1 MSGMKNINF
10 KYLYRRTEQLLMV
23 PETVW
28 PEALNET
35 NSGKELYRN
44 YLIPIT
50 MVISIMVL
58 LINLINYNF
67 WQATGLTIINLI
79 AMLIG
84 NWFAYLITREYLC
97 RKLSFDTN
105 LALNLTVYSG
115 VIFIIFHSI
124 GNALGNIF
132 SRPTFYVAQFYFY
145 TDALQRTW
153 PNPPIASGPENQ
165 YSRHQFTGD
174 YLYSSHY
181 QSTFDDHLWNFCFQY
196 LIFQFMPN
204 EVNIRNK
211 RASFDYEFL
220 EEYNAGIDLPVPKLN
235 LSGPGKPVW

>member
-115 VIFIIFHSI
+115 WKSEYKMSI
-124 GNALGNIF
+124 TCCSRFQSRTAL
-132 SRPTFYVAQFYFY
+132 
-145 TDALQRTW
+145 
-153 PNPPIASGPENQ
+153 
-165 YSRHQFTGD
+165 D
-174 YLYSSHY
+174 YHR
-181 QSTFDDHLWNFCFQY
+181 
-196 LIFQFMPN
+196 I
-204 EVNIRNK
+204 
-211 RASFDYEFL
+211 
-220 EEYNAGIDLPVPKLN
+220 LPVFRQMGVRFKNKKGELI
-235 LSGPGKPVW
+235 L

>member
-115 VIFIIFHSI
+115 VIFTFIRTLYKGLGQIPRLHPGQKTNILVISSLAIICIPVIINQLLMIIFGIS
-124 GNALGNIF
+124 AFNI
-132 SRPTFYVAQFYFY
+132 
-145 TDALQRTW
+145 
-153 PNPPIASGPENQ
+153 
-165 YSRHQFTGD
+165 
-174 YLYSSHY
+174 
-181 QSTFDDHLWNFCFQY
+181 
-196 LIFQFMPN
+196 
-204 EVNIRNK
+204 
-211 RASFDYEFL
+211 
-220 EEYNAGIDLPVPKLN
+220 
-235 LSGPGKPVW
+235 

>member
-115 VIFIIFHSI
+115 VIFIIF
-124 GNALGNIF
+124 LGQLFTLLSFTFIRTLYKGLGQIPRLHPGQKTNILVI
-132 SRPTFYVAQFYFY
+132 SSLAIICIPV
-145 TDALQRTW
+145 
-153 PNPPIASGPENQ
+153 IINQ
-165 YSRHQFTGD
+165 
-174 YLYSSHY
+174 L
-181 QSTFDDHLWNFCFQY
+181 LMI
-196 LIFQFMPN
+196 IFGISAF
-204 EVNIRNK
+204 NI
-211 RASFDYEFL
+211 
-220 EEYNAGIDLPVPKLN
+220 
-235 LSGPGKPVW
+235 

>member
-50 MVISIMVL
+50 MV
-58 LINLINYNF
+58 
-67 WQATGLTIINLI
+67 NLI

-132 SRPTFYVAQFYFY
+132 LGQLFTLLSFTFI
-145 TDALQRTW
+145 RTLYKGLGQI
-153 PNPPIASGPENQ
+153 PRLHPGQKTNILVISSLAIICIPVIINQ
-165 YSRHQFTGD
+165 
-174 YLYSSHY
+174 L
-181 QSTFDDHLWNFCFQY
+181 LMI
-196 LIFQFMPN
+196 IFGISAF
-204 EVNIRNK
+204 NI
-211 RASFDYEFL
+211 
-220 EEYNAGIDLPVPKLN
+220 
-235 LSGPGKPVW
+235 